1 MTLELTH
8 IWLLVEDMPRA
19 LGFYRDTLG
28 VDVLNDLG
36 DFVELKANEHFQLSL
51 FTRAAMQASEPGIAI
66 GPVGGQH
73 AALAFEVDA
82 LDAYCVRLRAKGV
95 GFVSDETNHP
105 EWGLRTAF
113 LHDPDGNL
121 ICLYGGIPAQEP
133 SQPGQ

>member
-28 VDVLNDLG
+28 INVLHDLG
-36 DFVELKANEHFQLSL
+36 EFVELQATPHFQLSL
-51 FTRAAMQASEPGIAI
+51 FTRAAMQLGEPEIAI
-66 GPVGGQH
+66 SPVGGQH
-73 AALAFEVDA
+73 ATLAFESDA
-82 LDAYCVRLRAKGV
+82 LDAYCEQLRAKGV
-95 GFVSDETNHP
+95 AFVSGETNHP

-121 ICLYGGIPAQEP
+121 LCLYGGIPA
-133 SQPGQ
+133 